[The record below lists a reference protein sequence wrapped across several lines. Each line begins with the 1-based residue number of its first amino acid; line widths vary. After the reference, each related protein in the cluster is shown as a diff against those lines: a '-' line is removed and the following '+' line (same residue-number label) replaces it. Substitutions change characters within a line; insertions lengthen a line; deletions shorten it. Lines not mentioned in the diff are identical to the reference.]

1 MQKESGFRK
10 FLGSKMMTLLLILVI
25 LIVIFTVWSAA
36 IGNNFFQINTLLTIL
51 SSIVVTSFLA
61 VGAAFLMVGGNID
74 LSAASIGAFGGMF
87 TAAAIFYWHFPWW
100 VAILLALVC
109 CGVFGAINAVLV
121 NEFRFQAFIA
131 TLAMSSVIK
140 GLMMFVSIDQR
151 AAVPTATTI
160 NFTNDAI
167 KWIGS
172 YYIFGKIPFTI
183 IFTLIAFIVYGI
195 ILSKTRFGMKVYLCG
210 GNPMAARLVGIN
222 VKKISYILF
231 INSAVLGGFS
241 GVMLTCRTLQG
252 NALALQSNM
261 FTGLTAAM
269 LGGISFG
276 GGSGGMGGAFVGML
290 ILNTFTQGMATVNF
304 SPYWTTV
311 LSGLLLIF
319 ALTLD
324 HVNQRRV
331 MKVKV

>member
-1 MQKESGFRK
+1 
-10 FLGSKMMTLLLILVI
+10 
-25 LIVIFTVWSAA
+25 
-36 IGNNFFQINTLLTIL
+36 
-51 SSIVVTSFLA
+51 
-61 VGAAFLMVGGNID
+61 
-74 LSAASIGAFGGMF
+74 MF

-109 CGVFGAINAVLV
+109 CGIFGAINAVLV

-131 TLAMSSVIK
+131 TMAMSSVIK

-151 AAVPTATTI
+151 AANPTATTI

-172 YYIFGKIPFTI
+172 YHIFGKIPLRPFYADRLHRVRHHTVEDEI
-183 IFTLIAFIVYGI
+183 RHEG
-195 ILSKTRFGMKVYLCG
+195 LSLRRQ
-210 GNPMAARLVGIN
+210 PMAARLVGIK

-252 NALALQSNM
+252 NAMALQSNM
-261 FTGLTAAM
+261 FTGMTAAM

-290 ILNTFTQGMATVNF
+290 ITQHVYQGMATVNF
-304 SPYWTTV
+304 SPYWTTI
-311 LSGLLLIF
+311 LSPVAHLRTR
-319 ALTLD
+319 LT
-324 HVNQRRV
+324 
-331 MKVKV
+331 M